1 METQAENP
9 KSSIVTTA
17 LTWDGAKKSAN
28 TLLVLHSKNLIMTD
42 PVKEIY
48 DNQLHLALK
57 DIAVKHFMNPDFYN
71 GLEADLSIVRMAL
84 IIFDEKGF
92 VAN

>member
-48 DNQLHLALK
+48 DKTYETYLELYRSLAGMMT
-57 DIAVKHFMNPDFYN
+57 KH
-71 GLEADLSIVRMAL
+71 E
-84 IIFDEKGF
+84 
-92 VAN
+92 